1 MKTGLTIQQMAQ
13 ELLRQSKAK
22 QDYLVN
28 TGSLSL
34 SVTTDAP
41 QLRVTE
47 NGLDKIAPLD
57 IRQTAHRQL
66 GTYLGIPQKYYE
78 LMRTDAPELLAYN
91 ANYWFS
97 QKNELRTLRTMDGCA
112 RAFLSNRYRRIDNLD
127 IASVTLPV
135 IGELPE
141 ARFVSTQI
149 TDDFMY
155 IKVVNPRL
163 QADVVPGDVV
173 QAGVIISNSETGL
186 GSVTIQPLIYRLVC
200 SNGMVIN
207 DAKTRRNH
215 VGRAATSDE
224 DFSIYSNET
233 LLADDHAFVLK
244 IKDTVR
250 AAISEARF
258 AQAVS
263 RMRESTEAMLDTKQL
278 PAIVKLASSSFGITE
293 DESNGVLEH
302 LITGGD
308 FSLYGL
314 ANAVTRFSQDV
325 ESYRGKYYTLTDQR
339 IPYRRDK
346 TEDERFF
353 ILTLFAIAHE
363 IEAMGQYSGSLMRVQ
378 LAVGLPP
385 AHFGVQAKRFI
396 NYFNGRGAV
405 AFQFKGKPYAIFI
418 ENTACFPQSF
428 SAAAATVKNLASF
441 PRALVVDIGGFTA
454 DYVRLRNGVPD
465 MAACDSLENGVI
477 LLYNRICAKANA
489 ELDILLEESEID
501 RILRGEDQDA
511 APEVIALAERE
522 AQEFINDL
530 LSGLRERMLELKS
543 GKVIFLGGGA
553 TLLRRQI
560 EASGKIGQAIFVE
573 DINANAKGYEYLYRL
588 QHSGR

>member
-215 VGRAATSDE
+215 VGRAATSEE

-258 AQAVS
+258 AQVVS

-325 ESYRGKYYTLTDQR
+325 ESYGEPGGTCADCVLNQFGSDGNNKGKACKNMRMLYLLRSGEYMPIQIALPPTSLMPYTRFVNEAFLSRRRKVCTGVVR
-339 IPYRRDK
+339 IGLK
-346 TEDERFF
+346 K
-353 ILTLFAIAHE
+353 AV
-363 IEAMGQYSGSLMRVQ
+363 SGS
-378 LAVGLPP
+378 
-385 AHFGVQAKRFI
+385 HE
-396 NYFNGRGAV
+396 YCV
-405 AFQFKGKPYAIFI
+405 A
-418 ENTACFPQSF
+418 T
-428 SAAAATVKNLASF
+428 
-441 PRALVVDIGGFTA
+441 FTKIA
-454 DYVRLRNGVPD
+454 DF
-465 MAACDSLENGVI
+465 A
-477 LLYNRICAKANA
+477 
-489 ELDILLEESEID
+489 
-501 RILRGEDQDA
+501 GED
-511 APEVIALAERE
+511 LAHIRAYADGFV
-522 AQEFINDL
+522 AQI
-530 LSGLRERMLELKS
+530 K
-543 GKVIFLGGGA
+543 
-553 TLLRRQI
+553 
-560 EASGKIGQAIFVE
+560 
-573 DINANAKGYEYLYRL
+573 DINAQRAQAGAAASSVIGDGDASHLELPDNGAHFALGAVIDGEREELPA
-588 QHSGR
+588 

>member
-34 SVTTDAP
+34 SVTSDAP

-47 NGLDKIAPLD
+47 NGLDKITPLD

-207 DAKTRRNH
+207 DAKTRRNS
-215 VGRAATSDE
+215 TDLE
-224 DFSIYSNET
+224 DIF
-233 LLADDHAFVLK
+233 
-244 IKDTVR
+244 
-250 AAISEARF
+250 
-258 AQAVS
+258 
-263 RMRESTEAMLDTKQL
+263 
-278 PAIVKLASSSFGITE
+278 
-293 DESNGVLEH
+293 
-302 LITGGD
+302 
-308 FSLYGL
+308 
-314 ANAVTRFSQDV
+314 
-325 ESYRGKYYTLTDQR
+325 
-339 IPYRRDK
+339 
-346 TEDERFF
+346 
-353 ILTLFAIAHE
+353 IAHIAGMDVMARALE
-363 IEAMGQYSGSLMRVQ
+363 
-378 LAVGLPP
+378 
-385 AHFGVQAKRFI
+385 
-396 NYFNGRGAV
+396 
-405 AFQFKGKPYAIFI
+405 
-418 ENTACFPQSF
+418 
-428 SAAAATVKNLASF
+428 SAAK
-441 PRALVVDIGGFTA
+441 
-454 DYVRLRNGVPD
+454 
-465 MAACDSLENGVI
+465 
-477 LLYNRICAKANA
+477 
-489 ELDILLEESEID
+489 LLEESPYKKMLAD
-501 RILRGEDQDA
+501 RFRPAFHA
-511 APEVIALAERE
+511 ANNAA
-522 AQEFINDL
+522 
-530 LSGLRERMLELKS
+530 LEL
-543 GKVIFLGGGA
+543 GA
-553 TLLRRQI
+553 ELARPL
-560 EASGKIGQAIFVE
+560 V
-573 DINANAKGYEYLYRL
+573 
-588 QHSGR
+588 

>member
-34 SVTTDAP
+34 SVTSDAP

-186 GSVTIQPLIYRLVC
+186 GSVTEIVYSHLLDSGRVKIYVE
-200 SNGMVIN
+200 
-207 DAKTRRNH
+207 K
-215 VGRAATSDE
+215 SDE
-224 DFSIYSNET
+224 HDGFH
-233 LLADDHAFVLK
+233 HA
-244 IKDTVR
+244 
-250 AAISEARF
+250 
-258 AQAVS
+258 
-263 RMRESTEAMLDTKQL
+263 
-278 PAIVKLASSSFGITE
+278 
-293 DESNGVLEH
+293 
-302 LITGGD
+302 
-308 FSLYGL
+308 
-314 ANAVTRFSQDV
+314 
-325 ESYRGKYYTLTDQR
+325 
-339 IPYRRDK
+339 
-346 TEDERFF
+346 
-353 ILTLFAIAHE
+353 
-363 IEAMGQYSGSLMRVQ
+363 
-378 LAVGLPP
+378 
-385 AHFGVQAKRFI
+385 
-396 NYFNGRGAV
+396 
-405 AFQFKGKPYAIFI
+405 
-418 ENTACFPQSF
+418 ACFLPGCRWEDIVGF
-428 SAAAATVKNLASF
+428 S
-441 PRALVVDIGGFTA
+441 D
-454 DYVRLRNGVPD
+454 
-465 MAACDSLENGVI
+465 
-477 LLYNRICAKANA
+477 A
-489 ELDILLEESEID
+489 EI
-501 RILRGEDQDA
+501 
-511 APEVIALAERE
+511 
-522 AQEFINDL
+522 QEYQ
-530 LSGLRERMLELKS
+530 
-543 GKVIFLGGGA
+543 KV
-553 TLLRRQI
+553 I
-560 EASGKIGQAIFVE
+560 EASAEQITRLAASGKG
-573 DINANAKGYEYLYRL
+573 
-588 QHSGR
+588 

>member
-34 SVTTDAP
+34 SVTSDAP

-47 NGLDKIAPLD
+47 NGLDKITPLD

-215 VGRAATSDE
+215 VGRAATSEE
-224 DFSIYSNET
+224 DFSIYSSET

-258 AQAVS
+258 AQVVS

-325 ESYRGKYYTLTDQR
+325 ESYL
-339 IPYRRDK
+339 P
-346 TEDERFF
+346 
-353 ILTLFAIAHE
+353 A
-363 IEAMGQYSGSLMRVQ
+363 SG
-378 LAVGLPP
+378 
-385 AHFGVQAKRFI
+385 
-396 NYFNGRGAV
+396 
-405 AFQFKGKPYAIFI
+405 
-418 ENTACFPQSF
+418 
-428 SAAAATVKNLASF
+428 AAAAK
-441 PRALVVDIGGFTA
+441 P
-454 DYVRLRNGVPD
+454 
-465 MAACDSLENGVI
+465 
-477 LLYNRICAKANA
+477 
-489 ELDILLEESEID
+489 
-501 RILRGEDQDA
+501 
-511 APEVIALAERE
+511 
-522 AQEFINDL
+522 
-530 LSGLRERMLELKS
+530 
-543 GKVIFLGGGA
+543 
-553 TLLRRQI
+553 
-560 EASGKIGQAIFVE
+560 
-573 DINANAKGYEYLYRL
+573 
-588 QHSGR
+588 

>member
-34 SVTTDAP
+34 SVTSDAP

-186 GSVTIQPLIYRLVC
+186 GSVISPLVSFFSAKSMPYFLAVAEKARIFWSVISMLETPVLCFISCRRVCFPWCSLVLWPVTPFCISSSTFFMACC
-200 SNGMVIN
+200 SIPAESLV
-207 DAKTRRNH
+207 ASTQ
-215 VGRAATSDE
+215 RA
-224 DFSIYSNET
+224 
-233 LLADDHAFVLK
+233 
-244 IKDTVR
+244 TVR
-250 AAISEARF
+250 WVTSSCISH
-258 AQAVS
+258 
-263 RMRESTEAMLDTKQL
+263 
-278 PAIVKLASSSFGITE
+278 
-293 DESNGVLEH
+293 H
-302 LITGGD
+302 LL
-308 FSLYGL
+308 SPP
-314 ANAVTRFSQDV
+314 
-325 ESYRGKYYTLTDQR
+325 
-339 IPYRRDK
+339 PYRSWFTRD
-346 TEDERFF
+346 
-353 ILTLFAIAHE
+353 A
-363 IEAMGQYSGSLMRVQ
+363 
-378 LAVGLPP
+378 
-385 AHFGVQAKRFI
+385 
-396 NYFNGRGAV
+396 
-405 AFQFKGKPYAIFI
+405 
-418 ENTACFPQSF
+418 
-428 SAAAATVKNLASF
+428 
-441 PRALVVDIGGFTA
+441 
-454 DYVRLRNGVPD
+454 
-465 MAACDSLENGVI
+465 
-477 LLYNRICAKANA
+477 
-489 ELDILLEESEID
+489 
-501 RILRGEDQDA
+501 
-511 APEVIALAERE
+511 
-522 AQEFINDL
+522 
-530 LSGLRERMLELKS
+530 
-543 GKVIFLGGGA
+543 
-553 TLLRRQI
+553 
-560 EASGKIGQAIFVE
+560 
-573 DINANAKGYEYLYRL
+573 
-588 QHSGR
+588 

>member
-34 SVTTDAP
+34 SVTSDAP

-47 NGLDKIAPLD
+47 NGLDKITPLD

-233 LLADDHAFVLK
+233 LLAD
-244 IKDTVR
+244 
-250 AAISEARF
+250 
-258 AQAVS
+258 
-263 RMRESTEAMLDTKQL
+263 
-278 PAIVKLASSSFGITE
+278 
-293 DESNGVLEH
+293 ESNDVQQIKRGVQIMVKESRRLTNMVEELLHFSRLEDGRFTLQVEDTDLQAELEDAVYSYRELFRQDGIALEYSSDRAEYGEVISGDPERLKQVFCNLLDNAAKHGGSGKRIAVH
-302 LITGGD
+302 LSQQEGEYVITIRD
-308 FSLYGL
+308 FGPGIPEAELPYVKQKFYKGSSKARGSGIGL
-314 ANAVTRFSQDV
+314 AVC
-325 ESYRGKYYTLTDQR
+325 
-339 IPYRRDK
+339 
-346 TEDERFF
+346 DE
-353 ILTLFAIAHE
+353 I
-363 IEAMGQYSGSLMRVQ
+363 
-378 LAVGLPP
+378 
-385 AHFGVQAKRFI
+385 
-396 NYFNGRGAV
+396 
-405 AFQFKGKPYAIFI
+405 
-418 ENTACFPQSF
+418 
-428 SAAAATVKNLASF
+428 
-441 PRALVVDIGGFTA
+441 
-454 DYVRLRNGVPD
+454 VRLHGGTFD
-465 MAACDSLENGVI
+465 I
-477 LLYNRICAKANA
+477 ANA
-489 ELDILLEESEID
+489 E
-501 RILRGEDQDA
+501 
-511 APEVIALAERE
+511 
-522 AQEFINDL
+522 
-530 LSGLRERMLELKS
+530 
-543 GKVIFLGGGA
+543 GGG
-553 TLLRRQI
+553 TVVTVYLPL
-560 EASGKIGQAIFVE
+560 KKQAE
-573 DINANAKGYEYLYRL
+573 QEL
-588 QHSGR
+588 

>member
-1 MKTGLTIQQMAQ
+1 MAQ

-34 SVTTDAP
+34 SVTSDAP

-47 NGLDKIAPLD
+47 NGLDKITPLD

-97 QKNELRTLRTMDGCA
+97 QKNELRTLRTIDGCA

-244 IKDTVR
+244 LKDTVR

-258 AQAVS
+258 AQAVN
-263 RMRESTEAMLDTKQL
+263 RMRESTTAMLDTKKL

-293 DESNGVLEH
+293 DVS
-302 LITGGD
+302 
-308 FSLYGL
+308 
-314 ANAVTRFSQDV
+314 
-325 ESYRGKYYTLTDQR
+325 
-339 IPYRRDK
+339 P
-346 TEDERFF
+346 
-353 ILTLFAIAHE
+353 
-363 IEAMGQYSGSLMRVQ
+363 EA
-378 LAVGLPP
+378 
-385 AHFGVQAKRFI
+385 
-396 NYFNGRGAV
+396 
-405 AFQFKGKPYAIFI
+405 
-418 ENTACFPQSF
+418 
-428 SAAAATVKNLASF
+428 
-441 PRALVVDIGGFTA
+441 
-454 DYVRLRNGVPD
+454 
-465 MAACDSLENGVI
+465 
-477 LLYNRICAKANA
+477 LLKLCSD
-489 ELDILLEESEID
+489 L
-501 RILRGEDQDA
+501 
-511 APEVIALAERE
+511 LAERE
-522 AQEFINDL
+522 KNAA
-530 LSGLRERMLELKS
+530 LRE
-543 GKVIFLGGGA
+543 
-553 TLLRRQI
+553 
-560 EASGKIGQAIFVE
+560 
-573 DINANAKGYEYLYRL
+573 DNARL
-588 QHSGR
+588 QGKAVYYDLFIDLRHSTNLRTTAKELEVPERRFVRFLLERRYVYRTPSGCVLPYAKSANEGLFCVKDFCRNGHTGSYTLVTPKGKLHFAELRSLILVTV

>member
-34 SVTTDAP
+34 SVTSDAP

-47 NGLDKIAPLD
+47 NGLDKITPLD

-78 LMRTDAPELLAYN
+78 LMRTD
-91 ANYWFS
+91 
-97 QKNELRTLRTMDGCA
+97 
-112 RAFLSNRYRRIDNLD
+112 DNLD

-215 VGRAATSDE
+215 VGRAATSEE

-258 AQAVS
+258 AQVVS

-325 ESYRGKYYTLTDQR
+325 ESYDR
-339 IPYRRDK
+339 
-346 TEDERFF
+346 
-353 ILTLFAIAHE
+353 
-363 IEAMGQYSGSLMRVQ
+363 
-378 LAVGLPP
+378 
-385 AHFGVQAKRFI
+385 
-396 NYFNGRGAV
+396 
-405 AFQFKGKPYAIFI
+405 
-418 ENTACFPQSF
+418 
-428 SAAAATVKNLASF
+428 ATK
-441 PRALVVDIGGFTA
+441 
-454 DYVRLRNGVPD
+454 
-465 MAACDSLENGVI
+465 
-477 LLYNRICAKANA
+477 
-489 ELDILLEESEID
+489 LEEIGYSVMTMSPALFRQMNRTE
-501 RILRGEDQDA
+501 LLA
-511 APEVIALAERE
+511 A
-522 AQEFINDL
+522 
-530 LSGLRERMLELKS
+530 
-543 GKVIFLGGGA
+543 
-553 TLLRRQI
+553 
-560 EASGKIGQAIFVE
+560 
-573 DINANAKGYEYLYRL
+573 
-588 QHSGR
+588 

>member
-1 MKTGLTIQQMAQ
+1 MKSGISLVEMAQ
-13 ELLRQSKAK
+13 EIQRQNDLKADYMLDTRSLRLEPFGGGLYLNAYDQSG
-22 QDYLVN
+22 DYAVEPLEVN
-28 TGSLSL
+28 
-34 SVTTDAP
+34 A
-41 QLRVTE
+41 
-47 NGLDKIAPLD
+47 I
-57 IRQTAHRQL
+57 AHRQI
-66 GTYLGIPQKYYE
+66 GTHLKIPAAYYDKMLE
-78 LMRTDAPELLAYN
+78 EYPELLAQNVN
-91 ANYWFS
+91 AWF
-97 QKNELRTLRTMDGCA
+97 QREPAVRMVRTIDGTA

-127 IASVTLPV
+127 IAGIVLPV
-135 IGELPE
+135 LQEMEGMHFESCQL
-141 ARFVSTQI
+141 
-149 TDDFMY
+149 TDSRMY

-325 ESYRGKYYTLTDQR
+325 ESYDR
-339 IPYRRDK
+339 
-346 TEDERFF
+346 
-353 ILTLFAIAHE
+353 
-363 IEAMGQYSGSLMRVQ
+363 
-378 LAVGLPP
+378 
-385 AHFGVQAKRFI
+385 
-396 NYFNGRGAV
+396 
-405 AFQFKGKPYAIFI
+405 
-418 ENTACFPQSF
+418 
-428 SAAAATVKNLASF
+428 ATK
-441 PRALVVDIGGFTA
+441 
-454 DYVRLRNGVPD
+454 
-465 MAACDSLENGVI
+465 
-477 LLYNRICAKANA
+477 
-489 ELDILLEESEID
+489 LEEIGYSVMTMSPALFRQMNRTE
-501 RILRGEDQDA
+501 LLA
-511 APEVIALAERE
+511 A
-522 AQEFINDL
+522 
-530 LSGLRERMLELKS
+530 
-543 GKVIFLGGGA
+543 
-553 TLLRRQI
+553 
-560 EASGKIGQAIFVE
+560 
-573 DINANAKGYEYLYRL
+573 
-588 QHSGR
+588 

>member
-127 IASVTLPV
+127 IA
-135 IGELPE
+135 G
-141 ARFVSTQI
+141 I

-325 ESYRGKYYTLTDQR
+325 ESYDR
-339 IPYRRDK
+339 
-346 TEDERFF
+346 
-353 ILTLFAIAHE
+353 
-363 IEAMGQYSGSLMRVQ
+363 
-378 LAVGLPP
+378 
-385 AHFGVQAKRFI
+385 
-396 NYFNGRGAV
+396 
-405 AFQFKGKPYAIFI
+405 
-418 ENTACFPQSF
+418 
-428 SAAAATVKNLASF
+428 ATK
-441 PRALVVDIGGFTA
+441 
-454 DYVRLRNGVPD
+454 
-465 MAACDSLENGVI
+465 
-477 LLYNRICAKANA
+477 
-489 ELDILLEESEID
+489 LEEIGYSVMTMSPALFRQMNRTE
-501 RILRGEDQDA
+501 LLA
-511 APEVIALAERE
+511 A
-522 AQEFINDL
+522 
-530 LSGLRERMLELKS
+530 
-543 GKVIFLGGGA
+543 
-553 TLLRRQI
+553 
-560 EASGKIGQAIFVE
+560 
-573 DINANAKGYEYLYRL
+573 
-588 QHSGR
+588 